1 MDSDNAPGGALDQL
15 GGVLGEC
22 EKGATGF
29 DHNRLSEDRVYGSD
43 MASTR
48 IAFYW
53 PDGRVPELASTPE
66 KFSRARSAAANGL
79 GAGEIPRLARK
90 AHNVAAGSSR

>member
-1 MDSDNAPGGALDQL
+1 M
-15 GGVLGEC
+15 
-22 EKGATGF
+22 K
-29 DHNRLSEDRVYGSD
+29 HRD

-53 PDGRVPELASTPE
+53 PDGRVPELASYTG
-66 KFSRARSAAANGL
+66 KILKGAKRAAKGPRAD
-79 GAGEIPRLARK
+79 EIPRLARK